1 MKKLL
6 IANRGEIALRIIRT
20 AREMGIKTVAVHS
33 QCDANSLHV
42 RFADESVCIG
52 ADSPKHS
59 YLNMV
64 SLLSAVEL
72 SRADAVHPGYGFLSE
87 RAEFA
92 EVVTKCGVKFVGPS
106 AESMRKLGSKVSARE
121 TVAKA
126 DVPLLPGT
134 GVLRDVQE
142 AREAAKKI
150 GYPVLIKASNGGGGR
165 GMRVVRAEHEMEQTF
180 FSAKSESQTAFGSP
194 DVFIEKYIEKPRHI
208 EIQLLADA
216 HGNVI
221 HLGEREC
228 TLQRRHQKIIEEAP
242 SPVMTP
248 ELRDK
253 MGRAACN
260 VAKASN
266 YEGLGTVEFI
276 ADENLNFYFM
286 EMNTRVQVEH
296 PVTEEVTGLDLI
308 REQIKVARGEKLT
321 IKQSDVKLVGHA
333 LECRVNAE
341 DPTTFV
347 PCPGVISTY
356 IPPGGR
362 RVRVDSAMYQGYK
375 VPPFYD
381 SMVAKVITWG
391 ETREESTARMKR
403 ALGEMVVEGIKTN
416 IPLHLRILDNPAFP
430 KADFYTKWIEEVLL
444 KSTGN
449 KT

>member
-20 AREMGIKTVAVHS
+20 AREMGIRTVAVHS

-52 ADSPKHS
+52 ADSPKQS

-64 SLLSAVEL
+64 SLLSAIEL
-72 SRADAVHPGYGFLSE
+72 SKADAVHPGYGFLSE

-92 EVVTKCGVKFVGPS
+92 EIVTKCGVKFVGPS
-106 AESMRKLGSKVSARE
+106 AESMRKLGSKVAARE

-134 GVLRDVQE
+134 GVLNDLQE

-165 GMRVVRAEHEMEQTF
+165 GMRVVRGEHELEQTF
-180 FSAKSESQTAFGSP
+180 FSARSESQTAFGSP

-208 EIQLLADA
+208 EIQILADA

-228 TLQRRHQKIIEEAP
+228 SLQRRHQKIFEAAP

-248 ELRDK
+248 ELREK

-260 VAKASN
+260 VAKVAN

-276 ADENLNFYFM
+276 ADENLNFFFM

-321 IKQSDVKLVGHA
+321 LKQSDVKMVGHA
-333 LECRVNAE
+333 IECRVNAE

-347 PCPGVISTY
+347 PCPGVITTY

-362 RVRVDSAMYQGYK
+362 RVRVDSSMYQGYK

-381 SMVAKVITWG
+381 SMVAKIITWG
-391 ETREESTARMKR
+391 DSREEATKRMQR

-416 IPLHLRILDNPAFP
+416 IPLHLRILDNEAFP
-430 KADFYTKWIEEVLL
+430 KADFYTKWIEQVLL
-444 KSTGN
+444 GRNS
-449 KT
+449 

>member
-20 AREMGIKTVAVHS
+20 AREMGIRTVAVHS

-52 ADSPKHS
+52 ADSPKQS

-64 SLLSAVEL
+64 SLLSAIEL
-72 SRADAVHPGYGFLSE
+72 SKADAVHPGYGFLSE

-92 EVVTKCGVKFVGPS
+92 EIVTKCGVKFVGPS
-106 AESMRKLGSKVSARE
+106 AESMRKLGSKVAARE

-134 GVLRDVQE
+134 GVLNDLQE

-165 GMRVVRAEHEMEQTF
+165 GMRVVRGEHELEQTF
-180 FSAKSESQTAFGSP
+180 FSARSESQTAFGSP

-208 EIQLLADA
+208 EIQILADA

-228 TLQRRHQKIIEEAP
+228 SLQRRHQKIIEEAP

-248 ELRDK
+248 ELREK

-260 VAKASN
+260 VAKVAN

-321 IKQSDVKLVGHA
+321 LKQSDVKMVGHA
-333 LECRVNAE
+333 IECRVNAE

-347 PCPGVISTY
+347 PCPGVITTY

-362 RVRVDSAMYQGYK
+362 RVRVDSSMYQGYK

-381 SMVAKVITWG
+381 SMVAKIITWG
-391 ETREESTARMKR
+391 DSREEATKRMQR

-416 IPLHLRILDNPAFP
+416 IPLHLRILDNEAFP
-430 KADFYTKWIEEVLL
+430 KADFYTKWIEQVLL
-444 KSTGN
+444 GRNS
-449 KT
+449 